1 MHGFGGWIF
10 TYSAVENAVYCT
22 IDFRATGI
30 CLLSRIGKKRWFSK
44 QKICLAMNKLYV
56 PIFIMLLLLLLPKSD
71 LCRLFGTI
79 GHWRRGGRIFLPKRR
94 KKKIGCK
101 TCDGLL
107 LLSVYIYTEEM
118 GNCFGSPSPRTS
130 PTTSTKSTPKQPEKK
145 KSPSPVAVQQS
156 SSSPA
161 SREVLLQAAEKRM
174 KQQQTRGIPSGTR

>member
-1 MHGFGGWIF
+1 LHGFGGWIF
-10 TYSAVENAVYCT
+10 THSAVENAVYCT

-107 LLSVYIYTEEM
+107 LLSVYIYIQKKWATVLAVPVLELVQR
-118 GNCFGSPSPRTS
+118 PP
-130 PTTSTKSTPKQPEKK
+130 PKALRNNLKRK
-145 KSPSPVAVQQS
+145 
-156 SSSPA
+156 
-161 SREVLLQAAEKRM
+161 RVLLLLPFSSRLRVPLVEKCCYKLQR
-174 KQQQTRGIPSGTR
+174 SE